1 MVGISQ
7 TPLSLPNERLN
18 SPPAEPPFFRVERDG
33 AVAVCLLDKPPANAL
48 DEDLHAAF
56 GTLLDW
62 LERDDSV
69 RAVVL
74 GSAHASIFMAGAR
87 LEEFPDEH
95 FGPEATARRVD
106 LAQATFLRVQ
116 RLPKPVVAAITGHAL
131 GGGCEL
137 ALACDFRLM
146 ARGQALIG
154 CPRSASGS
162 SPAAAARSGC
172 RGSSAARAPAG
183 CCCSGSGSAPPRR
196 REIGLVDE
204 ACADV
209 AATLA
214 AARALAAELAAM
226 PAPGV
231 RLIKQCLND
240 GYDSALLQGL
250 AVERAAAIEALAQ
263 PEAREGLRA
272 FLERR
277 EPRFHP

>member
-1 MVGISQ
+1 M
-7 TPLSLPNERLN
+7 N
-18 SPPAEPPFFRVERDG
+18 SPPTEPPFFRVERDG

-56 GTLLDW
+56 GALLDW

-95 FGPEATARRVD
+95 FGAEATARRVD

-146 ARGQALIG
+146 ARGQALVG
-154 CPRSASGS
+154 CPEIRLGII
-162 SPAAAARSGC
+162 PGGGGTQRLPRLVG
-172 RGSSAARAPAG
+172 RARAGRMLLLGQRLGA
-183 CCCSGSGSAPPRR
+183 AEAA
-196 REIGLVDE
+196 EIGLVDE

-231 RLIKQCLND
+231 RLIKRCLND